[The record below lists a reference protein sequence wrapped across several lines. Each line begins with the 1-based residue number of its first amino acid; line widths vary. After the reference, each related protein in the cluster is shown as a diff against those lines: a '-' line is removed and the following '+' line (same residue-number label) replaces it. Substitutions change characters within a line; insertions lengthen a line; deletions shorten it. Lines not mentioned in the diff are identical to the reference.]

1 MASSAASAVLHLQRS
16 AGNRAVARSLQAGRR
31 TLARYETPEHV
42 DLGDRYA
49 KELGAFIGTDE
60 GKAWVKQ
67 YGLEKDVKG
76 IDTDWFAQGKRQIG
90 HGPRTLT
97 PGQIIALSG
106 DFYES
111 WVDLATA
118 PVEEVNEILD
128 TIHKEREGQLA
139 NPNAAYEGVTKKH
152 RSNKQDHY
160 LELAKRNTPHF
171 TPGNRKQWR
180 KLHVEALE
188 MAKKGKTQ
196 YGSDPGRAYDAD
208 FEHALFIDAAAG
220 HFLTDAFAA
229 GHMFAKD
236 ELEIEITNY
245 LQNHKPKPD
254 NPEMGGYHGIMDA
267 AGVTPQL
274 VLKNVHDRMNREGF
288 EVTNQRGMS
297 WKTYGDDHLAE
308 ATETQKI
315 AALAIYVSRQQ
326 VFAARAQG
334 PEPRRRARVL
344 SRPGEHQACHRAR
357 HLLHPCGRRRHRRAD
372 LPPALDGAD
381 PVRADRRRDHPVE
394 HRDDRV
400 ARPRAPAARDQ
411 GAGGADRATSGR
423 AAVHDRQL
431 VIANRGG
438 DAVSRRAAPRP
449 ATRRSRGRATRSA
462 P

>member
-67 YGLEKDVKG
+67 YGLEKDVKV

-188 MAKKGKTQ
+188 LAKKGKTQ

-236 ELEIEITNY
+236 ELEIEITNH

-254 NPEMGGYHGIMDA
+254 NPEMGGYYGIMDA

-326 VFAARAQG
+326 VFAARAG
-334 PEPRRRARVL
+334 KNPNPDDVLAFFPDEASIKRAT
-344 SRPGEHQACHRAR
+344 
-357 HLLHPCGRRRHRRAD
+357 
-372 LPPALDGAD
+372 ALAISYI
-381 PVRADRRRDHPVE
+381 
-394 HRDDRV
+394 
-400 ARPRAPAARDQ
+400 PAAAADI
-411 GAGGADRATSGR
+411 GGLIYRQRSMAPTQFGPIVGGIIQSNIETIGSPGR
-423 AAVHDRQL
+423 ERQL
-431 VIANRGG
+431 LEIKERAERTGQPQVAPQFTIA
-438 DAVSRRAAPRP
+438 SW
-449 ATRRSRGRATRSA
+449 
-462 P
+462 